1 MFYGFVRLCEL
12 LFVPLKTLDLD
23 QTLDETKEK
32 TQKLQY
38 STEKNPRTPWS
49 KIKSSLVR
57 VRKKVKDQKFESSC
71 SLKKS
76 KFVSSRVRVHLEKS
90 KIISSKVRPWKNCKS
105 SLVLEFTFSEKLEV
119 QKIISSLVRELLIF
133 TRTFDLFDAHP
144 WYYRPKNENSN
155 FKTS

>member
-12 LFVPLKTLDLD
+12 LFVALKTLDLD

-76 KFVSSRVRVHLEKS
+76 KFVSSRVRVHLKKL
-90 KIISSKVRPWKNCKS
+90 KITSSKVRPWKNCKS
-105 SLVLEFTFSEKLEV
+105 SLVRKFIFSRKSEV
-119 QKIISSLVRELLIF
+119 QKIISSKVRELLIF
-133 TRTFDLFDAHP
+133 ARTFDLVRAHP
-144 WYYRPKNENSN
+144 WLK
-155 FKTS
+155 

>member
-1 MFYGFVRLCEL
+1 MFYGFVRLYEL

-57 VRKKVKDQKFESSC
+57 VRKK
-71 SLKKS
+71 
-76 KFVSSRVRVHLEKS
+76 S
-90 KIISSKVRPWKNCKS
+90 KIKSSKVRVHWKSQS
-105 SLVLEFTFSEKLEV
+105 SLVLEFE
-119 QKIISSLVRELLIF
+119 F
-133 TRTFDLFDAHP
+133 T
-144 WYYRPKNENSN
+144 WKN
-155 FKTS
+155 